1 MSSIWDWSYTAAS
14 NNNSDSLIIWSDS
27 QAPSTVDDSGR
38 AMMQRVAE
46 MRGDLAGATT
56 LGGSANAITVTSR
69 SPFTAYAN
77 GVFVGFKPTADNTGA
92 TTLNVNAIGAK
103 SVRKMT
109 INGDAPLT
117 GGELQADGVYI
128 VHYSAAANG
137 AAGGWLLLN
146 PTQSGAFATTQSWG
160 KGADIASASTLT
172 LGTDGNYFDV
182 TGTATITAISSAQAG
197 TLIVLQF
204 DGALQLTHHSTNL
217 VLQGGSNITTAAG
230 DIAVFVS
237 DGSGRWRCVSYQTA
251 TSNVPVITSWAA
263 YTPTFTGFGT
273 VSGVDAYWRRVGDTL
288 ELDVRFVSGTSTAT
302 QARMS
307 LPSGL
312 TSVTG
317 PNDHIAGLGAIN
329 VAAGYMFTII
339 IEQNSTYVTFGVQ
352 NASNGG
358 LSKLNGSAVLS
369 STNVLS
375 FRAAVRIAGW

>member
-38 AMMQRVAE
+38 AMMQRGAE
-46 MRGDLAGATT
+46 MRGDLAGTTT

-117 GGELQADGVYI
+117 GGELKLTASILSITRLPLMVRR
-128 VHYSAAANG
+128 
-137 AAGGWLLLN
+137 GWLLLN

-182 TGTATITAISSAQAG
+182 TGTTTITAISSAQAG

-204 DGALQLTHHSTNL
+204 DAALQLTHHSTNL
-217 VLQGGSNITTAAG
+217 VLQGSSNITTTAG

-237 DGSGRWRCVSYQTA
+237 DGSGRWRCVNYQTA
-251 TSNVPVITSWAA
+251 TSNVPVITSWTA

-273 VSGVDAYWRRVGDTL
+273 VSGVDCYWRRVGDTL
-288 ELDVRFVSGTSTAT
+288 ELDIRFVCGTSTAT

-312 TSVTG
+312 TSVAG
-317 PNDHIAGLGAIN
+317 PNDRIAGYGFIT
-329 VAAGYMFTII
+329 VASAGVWTVI
-339 IEQNSTYVTFGVQ
+339 IEQTQTYVTFGIQ

-369 STNVLS
+369 SGNLAS